1 MEKTVGVIAAG
12 IGGFLITLKA
22 IKLAQEAWNKA
33 TMVYQGIRTF
43 IEGLNKKEEASLA
56 RRIVLGIRD
65 AAVAAVKAIAQVTGM
80 SAATLGIAAGIALA
94 AGAGAYMFFSSKTN
108 EAKQAGDLFSSP
120 PGGSGYGKRMLLA
133 PEGTFALN
141 NNDTIIAG
149 TSLFKGDDVVSSP
162 AGSVNMGGDALV
174 AEMKEIKSLLAQ
186 LINKQGDVI
195 MDSTK
200 VGKALMLAG
209 YQMS

>member
-1 MEKTVGVIAAG
+1 MMKELLEKFENKRPEIVFEWKDAETEAEGWVVINSLRGGAAG
-12 IGGFLITLKA
+12 GGT
-22 IKLAQEAWNKA
+22 
-33 TMVYQGIRTF
+33 
-43 IEGLNKKEEASLA
+43 
-56 RRIVLGIRD
+56 
-65 AAVAAVKAIAQVTGM
+65 
-80 SAATLGIAAGIALA
+80 
-94 AGAGAYMFFSSKTN
+94 
-108 EAKQAGDLFSSP
+108 
-120 PGGSGYGKRMLLA
+120 GGSGYGKRMLVA

-162 AGSVNMGGDALV
+162 AGSVSMGGDALV